1 MKQTRTICS
10 GKYDGVGA
18 GPIFHIYLCALKF
31 YVELTFCRI
40 NSYEPFLLLSFM
52 ETVYLKCIFV
62 RLRIFSLTLIR
73 VMGDVNP
80 SWQSEGTNYTA
91 DFTTKS
97 ISEAR
102 RTRCRPTSGGRK
114 NNPQPLHLAHL
125 RRIHNQVSHND
136 VVLIG

>member
-1 MKQTRTICS
+1 
-10 GKYDGVGA
+10 
-18 GPIFHIYLCALKF
+18 
-31 YVELTFCRI
+31 
-40 NSYEPFLLLSFM
+40 
-52 ETVYLKCIFV
+52 
-62 RLRIFSLTLIR
+62 
-73 VMGDVNP
+73 MGDVNP

-125 RRIHNQVSHND
+125 RRIHNQVSYND
-136 VVLIG
+136 VVSKGSKSKAKDISYLSKIKGTIHDL